1 MRATV
6 TMGLAA
12 TFLAFAVAAAV
23 GDEAG
28 APANKGKELFLSNKC
43 NSCHTIAAQSIE
55 KAAKASDAAK
65 APETAKPAE
74 TKEAPAATPA
84 EGATTTTTKKAPDL
98 SAVGLDLKADFI
110 VKYLQKL
117 ETIKEKKHMKKFM
130 GTDEELTQVAAWL
143 AEQKDADAAAKMN
156 GAAKEAPKEEV
167 K

>member
-1 MRATV
+1 MRAAV

-12 TFLAFAVAAAV
+12 TFLAFAVGAAV
-23 GDEAG
+23 GDEAA

-55 KAAKASDAAK
+55 KAAKASDTAK
-65 APETAKPAE
+65 ATETAKPAE
-74 TKEAPAATPA
+74 TKEAPAAAPA
-84 EGATTTTTKKAPDL
+84 EGATTTKKAPDL
-98 SAVGLDLKADFI
+98 SAVGVDLKADFI

-117 ETIKEKKHMKKFM
+117 ESIKEKKHMKKFM
-130 GTDEELTQVAAWL
+130 GTEEELTQLAAWL

-156 GAAKEAPKEEV
+156 GAAQAAPKEEA

>member
-12 TFLAFAVAAAV
+12 TFLAFAVVAAV
-23 GDEAG
+23 GDEAA

-55 KAAKASDAAK
+55 KAAKAS
-65 APETAKPAE
+65 ETAKPAE
-74 TKEAPAATPA
+74 AKEAPAAAPA

-143 AEQKDADAAAKMN
+143 AEQKDAAAAAKMN
-156 GAAKEAPKEEV
+156 GAAKEAPKEEA